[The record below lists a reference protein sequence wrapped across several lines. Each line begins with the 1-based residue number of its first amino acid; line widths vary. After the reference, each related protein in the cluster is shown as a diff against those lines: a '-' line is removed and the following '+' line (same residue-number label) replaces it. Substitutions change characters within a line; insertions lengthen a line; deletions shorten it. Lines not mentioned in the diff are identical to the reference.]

1 MGRGLIMNTV
11 NKTKLTVEQFA
22 EIEAKLQSLKTEV
35 DNLFQFAWDNEA
47 FRLGRDLA
55 DIAGSLQG
63 LSYMTHP
70 QTEWLGGDSGDP
82 KNFTR
87 RFPHIAALD

>member
-1 MGRGLIMNTV
+1 MNTV

-22 EIEAKLQSLKTEV
+22 EIEAKLQALKSEV
-35 DNLFQFAWDNEA
+35 DALFQFAWDNEA
-47 FRLGRDLA
+47 YRLGRDLA
-55 DIAGSLQG
+55 GIAGNLQG

-70 QTEWLGGDSGDP
+70 QTEWLGGASSDP
-82 KNFTR
+82 KNSAV